1 MINGDNP
8 QKNIPDLHTLNK
20 VLSSKSSQKVVK
32 NTFFGI
38 TAGAE
43 EKLKSLLI
51 ASIHWL
57 SYIINLTWRAT
68 SELLPHHH
76 FKNAQNGK
84 KYL

>member
-51 ASIHWL
+51 ASIH
-57 SYIINLTWRAT
+57 
-68 SELLPHHH
+68 
-76 FKNAQNGK
+76 
-84 KYL
+84 